1 MKIMSGMTLPTLT
14 VDELTSRIQALF
26 YADAVLQNL
35 VVVGEIAEITR
46 HTSGHVYFTLTGDE
60 GRLSCVLFKSDAA
73 RVPSWPKKGDEVLA
87 EGRIGLY
94 PPRGT
99 YQLYVRRLTP
109 LGVGAAAR
117 AKEELRLRLEKEGL
131 FDLRLKRKLPDIPK
145 KVAVITSAT
154 GAAIRDVL
162 KVSHN
167 RFPQCDIIIL
177 PCLVQGYDAPVDICT
192 AFSRVRTL
200 NSIDAVM
207 LVRGGGSR
215 EDLNPFDDERV
226 VRAIRSCPFPVVTG
240 VGHEIDMTLSDLA
253 ADVAASTPSAAAERL
268 FPDKI
273 DLLRRVEYLSSS
285 LLGAVRNDV
294 RNSQRNLNLSQDAL
308 TGIMHTLVRKNE
320 KELFDIRKDMLRL
333 VSARFQENKKALI
346 AAIGALNA
354 LSPLSILSRGFIS
367 CTREDGT
374 VVSSVKLLHPEDKLA
389 LSFIDGRALVRI
401 EEVQS
406 S

>member
-1 MKIMSGMTLPTLT
+1 M
-14 VDELTSRIQALF
+14 
-26 YADAVLQNL
+26 
-35 VVVGEIAEITR
+35 
-46 HTSGHVYFTLTGDE
+46 
-60 GRLSCVLFKSDAA
+60 
-73 RVPSWPKKGDEVLA
+73 
-87 EGRIGLY
+87 
-94 PPRGT
+94 
-99 YQLYVRRLTP
+99 
-109 LGVGAAAR
+109 
-117 AKEELRLRLEKEGL
+117 
-131 FDLRLKRKLPDIPK
+131 
-145 KVAVITSAT
+145 
-154 GAAIRDVL
+154 
-162 KVSHN
+162 
-167 RFPQCDIIIL
+167 
-177 PCLVQGYDAPVDICT
+177 
-192 AFSRVRTL
+192 
-200 NSIDAVM
+200 
-207 LVRGGGSR
+207 
-215 EDLNPFDDERV
+215 
-226 VRAIRSCPFPVVTG
+226 RAIRSCPFPVVTG

>member
-1 MKIMSGMTLPTLT
+1 MSGMTLPTLT

-94 PPRGT
+94 PPRGI

>member
-1 MKIMSGMTLPTLT
+1 MSGMTLPTLT

-145 KVAVITSAT
+145 KVAAITSAT

>member
-1 MKIMSGMTLPTLT
+1 MSGMTLPTLT

>member
-145 KVAVITSAT
+145 KVAAITSAT